1 MNIISATYGG
11 VDCTQEIQDKVI
23 GDNIFLYVDNNIV
36 GDPSMGAVKYLSLE
50 WEYGGERHTKK
61 VREHEWLVIK
71 NTTSDRL
78 GIFYSNNYQPET
90 QPAIKKS
97 LETLVTASKDKA
109 DILTSVWYKQEGNP
123 FTEFQSLTRT
133 YGHINQVLNI
143 LQLLYNAEKIGG
155 YNYVSFLEHDVMYGE
170 GYFDFEDFNE
180 GQVLT
185 NMNYIGLNKSGWQ
198 VKKQNDEPM
207 HQMTMRFS
215 DAITHFE
222 KVLKN
227 AILIGAGLVEPQDLE
242 RIQWEAPNPSV
253 HINHGHHYT
262 SHNSI
267 YSTQTTE
274 VDDYWGEYTQ
284 YTNLFI

>member
-109 DILTSVWYKQEGNP
+109 DILTTVWYKQEGNP

-133 YGHINQVLNI
+133 FGHINQVLNI

-185 NMNYIGLNKSGWQ
+185 NMNYIGLNESGWQ

>member
-1 MNIISATYGG
+1 VNIISATYGG

-23 GDNIFLYVDNNIV
+23 GDNIFLYVDNNII
-36 GDPSMGAVKYLSLE
+36 GDPSMGVVKYLSLE
-50 WEYGGERHTKK
+50 WEYEGEKHTKK

-109 DILTSVWYKQEGNP
+109 DILTTVWYKQEGNP

-133 YGHINQVLNI
+133 FGHINQVLNI

-185 NMNYIGLNKSGWQ
+185 NMNYIGLNESGWQ